1 MSRSFLIRQS
11 FLFWQESVLA
21 AVLLMLIGWLPSLPG
36 SVAGF
41 ACGATVLLALG
52 LWLYEGGGRHIMLHF
67 LLYPL
72 VIAAG
77 VLVYYLFG
85 SLLLA
90 ALAAALFFW
99 RVHALSTLTYT
110 RATLQR
116 LFVIALCISL
126 FHLAILALFGSMMK
140 DAVYDA
146 KQLSPVLVLI
156 LGGYLLSSIGEY
168 LTRQDTKGAFPPS
181 AYAASLGGQL
191 LGSRLL
197 LALGYTAVTGL
208 LLLVLSFLWGVAK
221 KPLGDALY
229 WLFGPALR
237 AAGNLIEQLAGA
249 LGNNQ
254 RVNDLMNESTEA
266 TDELPLDEMEFAGE
280 PLFSLWEPYLIGGIV
295 VVVAASVGWAIWKRR
310 RRTASLNAADIPVQA
325 ETALQELTDE
335 GANEGRPIW
344 NLDEL
349 RKKTAGPEE
358 DPVRYSYYRFLL
370 HMADAGLRIEPFETS
385 QEYLRRLRRE
395 WPHPDALELA
405 GRITRYYE
413 QYRYLEKPLSSEELA
428 DLRDCVETIQKTM
441 E

>member
-21 AVLLMLIGWLPSLPG
+21 AVLLMLVGWLPSLPG

-41 ACGATVLLALG
+41 AFSATVLLALG
-52 LWLYEGGGRHIMLHF
+52 LWLYEGGGRHITLHF

-77 VLVYYLFG
+77 VLVYYAFD

-99 RVHALSTLTYT
+99 RVHALSALSYT

-116 LFVIALCISL
+116 LFVIALCLSL

-140 DAVYDA
+140 DAVSDA
-146 KQLSPVLVLI
+146 KQLYPVLALI
-156 LGGYLLSSIGEY
+156 LGGYLLASLGEY
-168 LTRQDTKGAFPPS
+168 LTRENKKGASLSS
-181 AYAASLGGQL
+181 ANAASLGGQL

-197 LALGYTAVTGL
+197 LTLGYTAVTGV
-208 LLLVLSFLWGVAK
+208 LLLVLSFLWGVVK

-237 AAGNLIEQLAGA
+237 AAGNWIEQLAGV

-254 RVNDLMNESTEA
+254 RVNDLMNESNGAKE
-266 TDELPLDEMEFAGE
+266 ELPLDDAEFTGE
-280 PLFSLWEPYLIGGIV
+280 TLFSVWEPYLIGGIV
-295 VVVAASVGWAIWKRR
+295 LVVAVAVGWAIWKRR
-310 RRTASLNAADIPVQA
+310 KRTGSLTAADTPVQA
-325 ETALQELTDE
+325 EPVLHDLDDE
-335 GANEGRPIW
+335 DVNEQRPIW
-344 NLDEL
+344 DLDEL
-349 RKKTAGPEE
+349 RKKTASPED
-358 DPVRYSYYRFLL
+358 DPVRYGYYRFLL
-370 HMADAGLRIEPFETS
+370 HMADAGLRIEPCETS

-413 QYRYLEKPLSSEELA
+413 QHRYLEKPLSAEELA
-428 DLRDCVETIQKTM
+428 DLRDCVEKIQKAQ